1 MFTFLEIALS
11 FPTVVFGV
19 LLAVAVLYWLL
30 AATGLVEIDALDGWL
45 GADGGDA
52 ASDQDFAGEPGGITG
67 PLMRFGL
74 GGVPLT
80 LVFTVLILI
89 AWLLSYFADYLL
101 LRHLPF
107 APLRWGGGLLVLVGA
122 FIAAVPVTAMA
133 LRPVRRFF
141 EKLKPA
147 PTRSLLGMAAIVRS
161 PELNASQ
168 GTVSVEDGGAGLV
181 LQARDDA
188 RGDGMPARFRRG
200 DRVVLIEYL
209 TEQNAYRVVSESDF
223 AGV

>member
-1 MFTFLEIALS
+1 MLTFLEIALS
-11 FPTVVFGV
+11 FPTVIFGM

-45 GADGGDA
+45 GADSGE
-52 ASDQDFAGEPGGITG
+52 DFAGEPGGITG

-89 AWLLSYFADYLL
+89 AWLISYFADYLL

-107 APLRWGGGLLVLVGA
+107 ATLRWGVGLLVLAGA
-122 FIAAVPVTAMA
+122 FIAAVPLTAIA

-141 EKLKPA
+141 AKLKPA
-147 PTRSLLGMAAIVRS
+147 PLRSLLGMSAVVRS
-161 PELNASQ
+161 PDLTATQ
-168 GTVSVEDGGAGLV
+168 GTVSVEDGGAGLI
-181 LQARDDA
+181 LQARDD
-188 RGDGMPARFRRG
+188 MPGRFRRG

-209 TEQNAYRVVSESDF
+209 AERNAYRVVSESEF
-223 AGV
+223 GGL

>member
-1 MFTFLEIALS
+1 MLTFLEIALS
-11 FPTVVFGV
+11 FPTVIFGM

-45 GADGGDA
+45 GADSGE
-52 ASDQDFAGEPGGITG
+52 DFAGEPGGITG

-89 AWLLSYFADYLL
+89 AGLISYFADYLL

-107 APLRWGGGLLVLVGA
+107 ATLRWGVGLLVLAGA
-122 FIAAVPVTAMA
+122 FIAAVPLTAIA

-141 EKLKPA
+141 AKLKPA
-147 PTRSLLGMAAIVRS
+147 PLRSLLGMSAVVRS
-161 PELNASQ
+161 PDLTATQ
-168 GTVSVEDGGAGLV
+168 GTVSVEDGGAGLI
-181 LQARDDA
+181 LQARDDTP
-188 RGDGMPARFRRG
+188 GRFRRG

-209 TEQNAYRVVSESDF
+209 AERNAYRVVSESEF
-223 AGV
+223 GGL

>member
-11 FPTVVFGV
+11 FPTVIFGV

-30 AATGLVEIDALDGWL
+30 AATGLVELDALDGWL
-45 GADGGDA
+45 GADGGD
-52 ASDQDFAGEPGGITG
+52 DFSGEPGGITG

-80 LVFTVLILI
+80 LVFTVLILL
-89 AWLLSYFADYLL
+89 AWLVSYFADYLL

-107 APLRWGGGLLVLVGA
+107 APVRWGLGLLVLAGA
-122 FIAAVPVTAMA
+122 FVAAVPLTAIV

-141 EKLKPA
+141 AKLKPA
-147 PTRSLLGMAAIVRS
+147 PTRSLLGMPAVVRS
-161 PELNASQ
+161 PELTATQ
-168 GTVSVEDGGAGLV
+168 GTVVVEDGGAGLI
-181 LQARDDA
+181 LQARDDVPG
-188 RGDGMPARFRRG
+188 RLRRG

-209 TEQNAYRVVSESDF
+209 ADRNAYRVVSESEF
-223 AGV
+223 GGA

>member
-1 MFTFLEIALS
+1 MLIFLEIALS
-11 FPTVVFGV
+11 FPTVIFGM

-45 GADGGDA
+45 GADSGEA

-89 AWLLSYFADYLL
+89 AWMISYFADYLL

-107 APLRWGGGLLVLVGA
+107 ATLRWGVGLLVLAGA
-122 FIAAVPVTAMA
+122 FITAVPLTAIA

-141 EKLKPA
+141 AKLRPA
-147 PTRSLLGMAAIVRS
+147 PLRSLLGMSAVVRS
-161 PELNASQ
+161 PDLTDTQ
-168 GTVSVEDGGAGLV
+168 GTVSVEDGGAGLI
-181 LQARDDA
+181 LQARDDTP
-188 RGDGMPARFRRG
+188 GRFRRG

-209 TEQNAYRVVSESDF
+209 AERNAYRVVSESEF
-223 AGV
+223 GGL